1 MNLNP
6 FANWKAPG
14 ASSAVPGEGQKVNPA
29 APFAAAY
36 WIAWALL
43 QVGTREIV
51 GPRHSPVI
59 MGWVRELGA
68 KALGIQVNDDE
79 TPWCGTFAAIVM
91 KMARLSIPAIAV
103 RASQWGRAGNYGR
116 ELLAPR
122 PGCIMVFTRN
132 GGGHVGFYMGET
144 RTHYRILGGNQSN
157 SVSEAW
163 IAKDRLAEG
172 GMRWPKGVPLPA
184 AHRIHLKSDGKP
196 ASTNE
201 A

>member
-1 MNLNP
+1 MFNP
-6 FANWKAPG
+6 FAGWSAPKT
-14 ASSAVPGEGQKVNPA
+14 AAAPGEGAPVDPKN
-29 APFAAAY
+29 PFAAAY
-36 WIAWALL
+36 WIAWAKL
-43 QVGTREIV
+43 QIGVKEIV
-51 GPRHSPVI
+51 GPKHSAVI

-79 TPWCGTFAAIVM
+79 TPWCGTFAGMVM
-91 KMARLSIPAIAV
+91 KKAGLSMPAILV
-103 RASQWGRAGNYGR
+103 RASQWGRAGNWGR

-144 RTHYRILGGNQSN
+144 ATHFRILGGNQSN
-157 SVSEAW
+157 SVNLAW

-184 AHRIHLKSDGKP
+184 AYRIHLKSNGE
-196 ASTNE
+196 AVSTNE

>member
-1 MNLNP
+1 MSLNP
-6 FANWKAPG
+6 FAGWSAPKAK
-14 ASSAVPGEGQKVNPA
+14 AAPGEGAAINPA
-29 APFAAAY
+29 APFAAAF

-43 QVGTREIV
+43 QVGVREIV
-51 GPRHSPVI
+51 GGKHSTII

-68 KALGIQVNDDE
+68 KALGIKVNDDE
-79 TPWCGTFAAIVM
+79 TPWCGTFAAMVM
-91 KMARLSIPAIAV
+91 KKAGLTLPLIAV
-103 RASQWGRAGNYGR
+103 RASQWGRAGNWGR

-144 RTHYRILGGNQSN
+144 KTHFRILGGNQSN
-157 SVSEAW
+157 SVSLAW

-184 AHRIHLKSDGKP
+184 AYRIHLKPNGET
-196 ASTNE
+196 ASSNE

>member
-1 MNLNP
+1 MTNP
-6 FANWKAPG
+6 SAGSLKPTSK
-14 ASSAVPGEGQKVNPA
+14 SSAIGEGAPVDPKN
-29 APFAAAY
+29 PFAAAY
-36 WIAWALL
+36 WIAWALT
-43 QVGTREIV
+43 QVGVREIV
-51 GPRHSPVI
+51 GPKHSAVI

-68 KALGIQVNDDE
+68 KALGMQVNDDE
-79 TPWCGTFAAIVM
+79 TPWCGTFAGMVM
-91 KMARLSIPAIAV
+91 KKAGLSMPAILV
-103 RASQWGRAGNYGR
+103 RASQWGRAGNWGR

-144 RTHYRILGGNQSN
+144 ATHFRILGGNQSN
-157 SVSEAW
+157 SVNLTW

-184 AHRIHLKSDGKP
+184 AYRIHLKPNGEK

>member
-1 MNLNP
+1 MSLNP
-6 FANWKAPG
+6 FAGWSAPKANTL
-14 ASSAVPGEGQKVNPA
+14 PGEGAPINPA
-29 APFAAAY
+29 QPFVFAF
-36 WIAWALL
+36 WIAWAQL
-43 QVGTREIV
+43 QIGTREIV
-51 GPRHSPVI
+51 GAKHSPII

-68 KALGIQVNDDE
+68 KALGMQVNDDE
-79 TPWCGTFAAIVM
+79 TPWCGIFAGMVM
-91 KMARLSIPAIAV
+91 KKAGLSMPAILV
-103 RASQWGRAGNYGR
+103 RASQWGRAGNWGR
-116 ELLAPR
+116 ELIAPR

-144 RTHYRILGGNQSN
+144 ATHFRILGGNQSN
-157 SVSEAW
+157 SVSLTW

-184 AHRIHLKSDGKP
+184 AYRIPLKANGEK